1 MTAPTG
7 PEKRNG
13 SRLTPED
20 HSRIT
25 TAARQYLTQ
34 CARPIRP
41 EQIDTAR
48 RLAAHAI
55 GCSAHDLRE
64 VERDAITSHVLT
76 IRNETEQATR

>member
-1 MTAPTG
+1 MTTT
-7 PEKRNG
+7 EKRNG

-25 TAARQYLTQ
+25 IAARTYLTQ

-48 RLAAHAI
+48 RLATHAI
-55 GCSAHDLRE
+55 GCTADDLRE
-64 VERDAITSHVLT
+64 AERDYIAAHVLT
-76 IRNETEQATR
+76 IRNLIEGV